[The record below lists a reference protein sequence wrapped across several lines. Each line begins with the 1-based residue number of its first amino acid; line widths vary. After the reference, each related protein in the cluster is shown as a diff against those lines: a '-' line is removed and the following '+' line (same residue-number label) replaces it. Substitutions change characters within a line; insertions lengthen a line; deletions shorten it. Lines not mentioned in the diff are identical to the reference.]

1 MRAVLRRS
9 KVDLRQLLYV
19 SRFLQLSAIRRKVM
33 RLLRKL
39 TSAHALALIALFVA
53 LGGTAGAQS
62 LELITG
68 KDVKNR
74 SLTGRDIK
82 NHSLGGKKLRTGSV
96 GARPLRRGSVGSG
109 EVRNGTLRA
118 RDFNPTDLPGLTRAT
133 ETAPDITDYT
143 FEPIVSTTTER
154 GGDFLVLVRFSVTNT
169 GGADEYLN
177 CGFQAG
183 GILVPAAGAQTT
195 AGGTTTTLSVT
206 VVEVDSAEQIDFVC
220 AGSGG
225 TSYDISDIRLTVLT
239 LALG

>member
-1 MRAVLRRS
+1 
-9 KVDLRQLLYV
+9 
-19 SRFLQLSAIRRKVM
+19 M

-53 LGGTAGAQS
+53 LGGTAGANG

-74 SLTGRDIK
+74 SLTGKDVKNGSLTGRDIK
-82 NHSLGGKKLRTGSV
+82 NHSLRGKKLRTGSV

-118 RDFNPTDLPGLTRAT
+118 RDFDRTHLPGLTRAT

-143 FEPIVSTTTER
+143 DFEPIVSTTTKR

-169 GGADEYLN
+169 GGADEFLN